1 MRCIRPST
9 GPRACMVWHASFN
22 YARKQIANMR
32 FDNLQKRLRNWL
44 HRCFPNPYPL
54 SSPPQGFD
62 KILETYKAQIT
73 KGLIYQM
80 SDKLLVE
87 NLTPEQRLRF
97 GEEAHFRPCGRACKT
112 CQAELDI
119 MVQRGVFDAP
129 TPATPEPQRLE
140 LNGAELNLMIVSLGE
155 SRLYIQDTLA
165 ERTLSGEDADLT
177 DLALSELEEQVVN
190 LRNKLIDVA
199 RAAKEGN

>member
-1 MRCIRPST
+1 
-9 GPRACMVWHASFN
+9 
-22 YARKQIANMR
+22 
-32 FDNLQKRLRNWL
+32 
-44 HRCFPNPYPL
+44 
-54 SSPPQGFD
+54 
-62 KILETYKAQIT
+62 
-73 KGLIYQM
+73 M
-80 SDKLLVE
+80 SEKLLVE

-97 GEEAHFRPCGRACKT
+97 GEEAHFRPCRVACKT

-177 DLALSELEEQVVN
+177 DLALSELEDQIVN

>member
-1 MRCIRPST
+1 
-9 GPRACMVWHASFN
+9 
-22 YARKQIANMR
+22 
-32 FDNLQKRLRNWL
+32 
-44 HRCFPNPYPL
+44 
-54 SSPPQGFD
+54 
-62 KILETYKAQIT
+62 
-73 KGLIYQM
+73 M
-80 SDKLLVE
+80 SDKLLIE
-87 NLTPEQRLRF
+87 NLTPEQRGLF
-97 GEEAHFRPCGRACKT
+97 EEEANFPPCTTGCKT

-140 LNGAELNLMIVSLGE
+140 LNGAELNLMIVSLGD